1 MKDLKGIMEYV
12 KNNKKFMV
20 ECIVDFGIELTGSE
34 KQVKWAV
41 DILNK
46 KLSNYTTKMVL
57 WEENYYGKDKPEN
70 SFDIDGQYAI
80 AIMREMGKSPL
91 QLLES
96 IVNYFLNKF
105 GYSAKSWI
113 DNRNFS
119 INFMDLVKDIYMES
133 NENK

>member
-20 ECIVDFGIELTGSE
+20 ECIVDFGIELNGSE